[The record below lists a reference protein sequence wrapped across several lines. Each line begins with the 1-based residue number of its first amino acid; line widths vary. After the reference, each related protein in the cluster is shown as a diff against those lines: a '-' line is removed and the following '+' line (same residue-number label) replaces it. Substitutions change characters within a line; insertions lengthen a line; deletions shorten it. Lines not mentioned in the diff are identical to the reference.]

1 MEIGYLRRDFEDV
14 AFGANQRAATSSA
27 DSATEAGII
36 EKRAMIREGDKTG
49 IVLDFLTRIGRKL
62 DQQVQANITK
72 DQAVKVSGIQG
83 DFWELVKTS
92 DYQEIAGEYEYSINV
107 GNSTPQLPE
116 IERAQWMAFLSLL
129 AGAPQ
134 LALSKNLLKRMA
146 ELHHIY
152 DEPMIEELYEIAKAM
167 MSGQLPM
174 PGQQGSQPNVMQQNP
189 AAIGPGTAMG
199 IANIRGG
206 SQ

>member
-1 MEIGYLRRDFEDV
+1 
-14 AFGANQRAATSSA
+14 
-27 DSATEAGII
+27 
-36 EKRAMIREGDKTG
+36 MIREGDKTG

-62 DQQVQANITK
+62 DQLVQANITK

-129 AGAPQ
+129 AGFPQ
-134 LALSKNLLKRMA
+134 LALSKSLMKSMA
-146 ELHHIY
+146 EMHHIY
-152 DEPMIEELYEIAKAM
+152 NEAMIEELHQMAKSM
-167 MSGQLPM
+167 MSGQIPM
-174 PGQQGSQPNVMQQNP
+174 PGQQGSQPNVTQQNP

-199 IANIRGG
+199 MSNIRGG
-206 SQ
+206 MQ